1 MAEIG
6 NDKIYDLIN
15 ATRLEI
21 KGDVLR
27 VEGKLDSLEQGRIT
41 NIESDVSRLKVKDAT
56 LATKVYVLV
65 FIISSVMSAL
75 ISALVLRLVGSG

>member
-21 KGDVLR
+21 KSDVLR
-27 VEGKLDSLEQGRIT
+27 VEGKVDNLEQNRIAG
-41 NIESDVSRLKVKDAT
+41 IEADVSRLRVKDAT

-65 FIISSVMSAL
+65 FIISSIMSAL
-75 ISALVLRLVGSG
+75 VSAVALRLIGSK

>member
-1 MAEIG
+1 MAEVG

-27 VEGKLDSLEQGRIT
+27 VEGKVDMLEQGRIT
-41 NIESDVSRLKVKDAT
+41 NIEADVSKLKVKDAT
-56 LATKVYVLV
+56 LSTKVYVLV
-65 FIISSVMSAL
+65 FITSSV
-75 ISALVLRLVGSG
+75 ISAIISAFALKVVK

>member
-1 MAEIG
+1 MAEVG

-27 VEGKLDSLEQGRIT
+27 VESKVDSLEQGRIT
-41 NIESDVSRLKVKDAT
+41 NIEADVSKLKVKDAT
-56 LATKVYVLV
+56 LSTKVYVLV
-65 FIISSVMSAL
+65 FIISTVMSA
-75 ISALVLRLVGSG
+75 IVTAFVTRVIK

>member
-1 MAEIG
+1 MAEVG

-27 VEGKLDSLEQGRIT
+27 VEGKVDMLEQGRIT
-41 NIESDVSRLKVKDAT
+41 NIEADVGKLKVKDAT
-56 LATKVYVLV
+56 LSTKVYVLV
-65 FIISSVMSAL
+65 FIISTVMSA
-75 ISALVLRLVGSG
+75 IVTAFAERVIK